1 MRAITFL
8 TCTVN
13 ALGVCRIKSTLG
25 MWVAT
30 TATTLRKRAC
40 ITASALVLL
49 TGCLHQPEPVVAP
62 ISQLD
67 AERYMGT
74 WYEIM
79 RMPNR
84 FQRDM
89 TQVSANYRLND
100 DGTFEVVNRGYDTRK
115 GEWNTA
121 IGKARPIDGMAA
133 GFRVSFQWPFRGGY
147 YIVEL
152 GDNYEYAIVVSD
164 SHDYFW
170 LLARQP
176 QLPRWLVDRT
186 LARALEWGFDIDEMV
201 ETSH

>member
-1 MRAITFL
+1 MKAISLSVFKLNAHALTKLFSNTRRRAGL
-8 TCTVN
+8 
-13 ALGVCRIKSTLG
+13 A
-25 MWVAT
+25 
-30 TATTLRKRAC
+30 
-40 ITASALVLL
+40 ASALVLL
-49 TGCLHQPEPVVAP
+49 TGCLHQVEPVVEP
-62 ISQLD
+62 IAQLD

-74 WYEIM
+74 WYEVM

-89 TQVSANYRLND
+89 TQVTANYRLNE

-121 IGKARPIDGMAA
+121 VAIARPVEGMSA
-133 GFRVSFQWPFRGGY
+133 GFSVTFQWPFSGGY

-152 GDNYEYAIVVSD
+152 GDNYEYAVVVSD

-176 QLPRWLVDRT
+176 QLPRWLIDRT
-186 LARALEWGFDIDEMV
+186 LARALEWGYEIDEMI
-201 ETSH
+201 ETRH